1 MPYETILFSQDGA
14 VATVALNR
22 PEALNAI
29 NLKLGEELLDCL
41 ERCAEDASIRAV
53 ILTGKG
59 RAFFAGADL
68 RQVQE
73 NLSDVP
79 SFLKQIIHYLHPV
92 VSVIRRM
99 PKPVIAAVNGVAAG
113 AGFPL
118 AVCCDIVIAAE
129 SARFSLAYVNI
140 GLNPDGGSTFL
151 LPRVLGLQRSLYL
164 AFTGEF
170 VNAQRAEEWGLVN
183 QVVKDEE
190 LMETTTALA
199 QKLAAGPT
207 LAMGRAKALINQS
220 LNESLETQME
230 NETRAIALSGATE
243 DFQEGVTAFLSKRSP
258 NFQAR

>member
-1 MPYETILFSQDGA
+1 MTYETILFTQEGA

-73 NLSDVP
+73 NLNDAP
-79 SFLKQIIHYLHPV
+79 SFLKQVIRYLHPV

-99 PKPVIAAVNGVAAG
+99 PKPVICAVNGVAAG

-140 GLNPDGGSTFL
+140 GLNPDGGSTFF
-151 LPRVLGLQRSLYL
+151 LPRLLGLQRTCYL

-170 VNAQRAEEWGLVN
+170 VDARRAEQWGLVS

-190 LMETTTALA
+190 LMEVATALA
-199 QKLAAGPT
+199 TKLAAGPT

-220 LNESLETQME
+220 LTESMETQME
-230 NETRAIALSGATE
+230 NETRAIALSAATE

-258 NFQAR
+258 VFKAR